1 LILLVIPITL
11 VGSRRSN
18 RRVTMFRLRRREIG
32 LMTLTALVCFGVAIP
47 LTGAAAGNGH
57 GTVAIPPGGSVSFVG
72 LDLKCGSFAP
82 ETALDQKGEKR
93 IVPLRV
99 DCYRASGDGVHK
111 GLEGVWTQVT
121 RSKIVVQRCTFGIP
135 ACPLLGSW
143 SRAK

>member
-1 LILLVIPITL
+1 
-11 VGSRRSN
+11 
-18 RRVTMFRLRRREIG
+18 MFQLRRREIG

-57 GTVAIPPGGSVSFVG
+57 GTVTIAPGGSVSFVG
-72 LDLKCGSFAP
+72 LDLTCSSVAP
-82 ETALDQKGEKR
+82 VTTLDQRGKKR
-93 IVPLRV
+93 TAPLRV

-121 RSKIVVQRCTFGIP
+121 RDKIFVLRCTFGIP